1 MVALAVDGGRT
12 RGVESTVIDITR
24 EGGPT
29 VLREGAVTRKEIE
42 GALGETTMRATEDE
56 VAP

>member
-1 MVALAVDGGRT
+1 MALTVDGGRA

-29 VLREGAVTRKEIE
+29 ILREGAVAREEIE
-42 GALGETTMRATEDE
+42 GALGKTTVTAAEDE

>member
-1 MVALAVDGGRT
+1 VDGGRT

-29 VLREGAVTRKEIE
+29 ILREGAVAREEIE
-42 GALGETTMRATEDE
+42 GALGATTMTAAEDE